1 MRQYLKHAKTIGTT
15 ALLVMLFLVI
25 YAGLG
30 NRGVGI
36 SLELEVAKPNQ
47 MRVYWTTR
55 GREFSED
62 RKGILPLT
70 TGQAAYNI
78 AFSPK
83 SRPFHFQLN
92 SGEDIEGLTIQ
103 SLEVQRVGRKSKL
116 YTAKELSDRLLVL
129 DIVGDWTIDDNGLS
143 FNDSER
149 RISFRFDNL
158 NAGKKNNSLVTA
170 AQALSGAVL
179 ALLGWLL
186 LRRIEQNKSYWLR
199 YLGIALTLPWWLPLI
214 ELKLPFAALIWL
226 KSLSLSLI
234 IVCIV
239 LLWQRRQRLRLMQ
252 VTAPLLSMRLLLPI
266 VMFGSITWLTIHQ
279 LPQIRGFWSQPTVN
293 DASLS
298 VLRPKFESFF
308 RKNFKY
314 RKHFI
319 EINSEVKVTALATS
333 PTHKVIVGRDGFMF
347 EGRGHRRVVDD
358 EVQMFDNIS
367 DYMGQQPLTDS
378 ELVHW
383 AQVLQQRQQWLAQQ
397 GVPYLFVM
405 APTKD
410 MIYED
415 KLPARLRRHGGATR
429 RFDQLLEYLEANT
442 DLAVVD
448 LRPAVVKARAAHE
461 YPELYY
467 RSDFHWNY
475 FGAFFAYEAIIK
487 AANTHFPAL
496 KLQPLKLADFSI
508 DAIPDWVHHR
518 FMHTL
523 GLDPNRHRYEHYIR
537 MQPLDRSRFPAQILP
552 DTGVQDVHWDI
563 TADGQR
569 PKTRQL
575 NLVKNSSGE
584 LDTLLILGDSFIEK
598 TILYFSVHARKTLY
612 QRAVLDFPLTAF
624 EQNKPQ
630 LVVQEILNMYLLQTP
645 PSNPPKIR

>member
-1 MRQYLKHAKTIGTT
+1 MLPYLKHAKTVVTA
-15 ALLVMLFLVI
+15 ALLVMLFCIL
-25 YAGLG
+25 YASLG
-30 NRGVGI
+30 SRSVGI
-36 SLELEVAKPNQ
+36 SLDLEVTKDNQ

-62 RKGILPLT
+62 RKGILPLKA
-70 TGQAAYNI
+70 GQADYNI

-92 SGEDIEGLTIQ
+92 SGEDIEGLTIK
-103 SLEVQRVGRKSKL
+103 SLEVQRVGRKPMHYS
-116 YTAKELSDRLLVL
+116 AKALSERLLVL
-129 DIVGDWTIDDNGLS
+129 DIVGDSKVDDDGLS
-143 FNDSER
+143 FDDSER

-158 NAGKKNNSLVTA
+158 DAGDKNNSLLTA
-170 AQALSGAVL
+170 AQALSGALL

-186 LRRIEQNKSYWLR
+186 LRRVDKSKVYWLR
-199 YLGIALTLPWWLPLI
+199 YLAIALTLPWWLPLF
-214 ELKLPFAALIWL
+214 ELKLPFVGLIWL
-226 KSLSLSLI
+226 KSLSLTLFV
-234 IVCIV
+234 VCVV
-239 LLWQRRQRLRLMQ
+239 LLWQRRRPFQLKP
-252 VTAPLLSMRLLLPI
+252 VNAPLFSARLFLPVI
-266 VMFGSITWLTIHQ
+266 MFGTIIWLTLHQ
-279 LPQIRGFWSQPTVN
+279 LPQVHGFWSQPGVS
-293 DASLS
+293 DIGFYE
-298 VLRPKFESFF
+298 LREKFEPFF
-308 RKNFKY
+308 RKNFKF

-367 DYMGQQPLTDS
+367 DYMGQQPLSDE
-378 ELVHW
+378 ELAHW
-383 AQVLQQRQQWLAQQ
+383 AEVLQQRQQWLAQQ
-397 GVPYLFVM
+397 GAPYLFVM

-415 KLPARLRRHGGATR
+415 KLPVRLRRHGGAHR
-429 RFDQLLEYLEANT
+429 RFDQLLEYLRANT
-442 DLAVVD
+442 SLPVVD
-448 LRPAVVKARAAHE
+448 LRPAIVKARAAHD

-475 FGAFFAYEAIIK
+475 FGAFFAYEAIIN
-487 AANTHFPAL
+487 AANAHFPTL
-496 KLQPLKLADFSI
+496 NLQPLRLEDFSV

-537 MQPLDRSRFPAQILP
+537 MQPHDRSRFPAQILP
-552 DTGVQDVHWDI
+552 ETGVQDVHWNKA
-563 TADGQR
+563 ADGQR

-575 NLVKNSSGE
+575 NLVQNSTGE

-598 TILYFSVHARKTLY
+598 TILYFSVHAKKTLY
-612 QRAVLDFPLTAF
+612 QRAVLDFPLAAF
-624 EQNKPQ
+624 DENKPQ
-630 LVVQEILNMYLLQTP
+630 LVIQEILNMYLLQTP
-645 PSNPPKIR
+645 PSNPTKLR